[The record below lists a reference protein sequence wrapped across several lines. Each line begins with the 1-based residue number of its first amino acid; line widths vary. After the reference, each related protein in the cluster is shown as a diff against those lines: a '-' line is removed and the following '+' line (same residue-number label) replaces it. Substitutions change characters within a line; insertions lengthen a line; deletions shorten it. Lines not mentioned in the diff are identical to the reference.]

1 MARSLRRVCS
11 DGRVQII
18 EYSSGVGSGGSI
30 TDILS
35 GGAFGLGISE
45 VGRLV
50 NTLFT
55 RKTDTSLK
63 NIRGAYSF
71 ICANY
76 SDGDEIILV
85 GFSR

>member
-1 MARSLRRVCS
+1 M
-11 DGRVQII
+11 
-18 EYSSGVGSGGSI
+18 
-30 TDILS
+30 
-35 GGAFGLGISE
+35 GISE
-45 VGRLV
+45 VGQLI

-55 RKTDTSLK
+55 RRTDVSLK

-71 ICANY
+71 LCANY

>member
-1 MARSLRRVCS
+1 MARSLRRTCS
-11 DGRVQII
+11 DGTVQII
-18 EYSSGVGSGGSI
+18 EYSSGVGSGGSAA
-30 TDILS
+30 DILS

-45 VGRLV
+45 VGQLL
-50 NTLFT
+50 NTILT
-55 RKTDTSLK
+55 PKTDVCLK